1 MLKLEPARGAPT
13 RWDADPDKVA
23 LLIAGGAY
31 APARPL
37 LHYLRKVLLAHGWT
51 VQELWWQPPVPF
63 ESADAAR
70 HWVLRQVAD
79 ALAAEVAGRKILC
92 GKSLASLAIPLAQEQ
107 SLPALWLTPILTDV
121 ANIDALQQTSAPT
134 LLIGGD
140 ADDLWD
146 GEVARRSGHTVL
158 ELPGQD
164 HGLEVDDPL
173 AALNTLRQV
182 VVAADTFLSSLRS
195 PP

>member
-13 RWDADPDKVA
+13 RWEADPDKVA
-23 LLIAGGAY
+23 LLIAGAAY

-63 ESADAAR
+63 ESSDAAR
-70 HWVLRQVAD
+70 QWVLRQTAD
-79 ALAAEVAGRKILC
+79 MLAAETAGRQLLC
-92 GKSLASLAIPLAQEQ
+92 GKSLASFAIPLAQER
-107 SLPALWLTPILTDV
+107 SLPAMWLTPILTDV
-121 ANIDALQQTSAPT
+121 VNIDALLATSSPT

-146 GEVARRSGHTVL
+146 GEVARRSGHAVL

-173 AALNTLRQV
+173 SALDTLRQV
-182 VVAADTFLSSLRS
+182 VVAADTFLTRL
-195 PP
+195 